1 MVEIVCIC
9 ERERKMEKHLCQ
21 IKLSFRPISNLSLH
35 QSLHSF
41 HDLCSLGPP
50 TDWHTLPLIQSDHSK
65 RRKKKKKRGFPV
77 KSKHAWCK
85 QAHVYSMQQCRN
97 QDTFAL
103 FLFKI
108 LLVFY
113 ASHQHL
119 QVQPPHVINKDSSNI
134 TQSNPKS
141 SIRNT
146 WRAFLTLKGPQVLR
160 WGLDLIFG
168 KNTPCKSSKLKLVL
182 SRVKKKILQDRIT
195 ERRDREAK
203 EEVKEIGK
211 WGKGGR
217 NEGGG
222 REKCSSC
229 TLSFNGAKNF
239 IPGKA
244 LFSFSLSGKFCK
256 HSPHHSCCSHTHPL
270 SHSLTCEDRRSILQG
285 FAHPHN
291 PVLPLMGKS
300 QQQISL
306 HWNW

>member
-1 MVEIVCIC
+1 MTSVV
-9 ERERKMEKHLCQ
+9 
-21 IKLSFRPISNLSLH
+21 
-35 QSLHSF
+35 
-41 HDLCSLGPP
+41 
-50 TDWHTLPLIQSDHSK
+50 WALPLTDTHFPSSNQITAKEEKK
-65 RRKKKKKRGFPV
+65 RKKRGFPV

-182 SRVKKKILQDRIT
+182 SRVKKKYYKIESQREGET
-195 ERRDREAK
+195 GKRRRKWRRSESEGK
-203 EEVKEIGK
+203 EEGMRAE
-211 WGKGGR
+211 GGR
-217 NEGGG
+217 SAPAVPWASTEP
-222 REKCSSC
+222 RISSLEK
-229 TLSFNGAKNF
+229 LSF
-239 IPGKA
+239 
-244 LFSFSLSGKFCK
+244 
-256 HSPHHSCCSHTHPL
+256 L
-270 SHSLTCEDRRSILQG
+270 SHSLENSASTPLITAAVHTHIH
-285 FAHPHN
+285 FHT
-291 PVLPLMGKS
+291 VLHAKTDAVFCRVLLTPTTPCCP
-300 QQQISL
+300 
-306 HWNW
+306 